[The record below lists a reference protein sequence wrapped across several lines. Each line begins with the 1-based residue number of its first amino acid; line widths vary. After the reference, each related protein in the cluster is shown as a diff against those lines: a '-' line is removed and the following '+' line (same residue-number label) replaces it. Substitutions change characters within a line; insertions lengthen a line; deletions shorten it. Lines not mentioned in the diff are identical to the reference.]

1 MNKLIL
7 PGKRSGTVL
16 IPSSKSVVHRLMICA
31 ALGTHPVTLTIDGL
45 SKDILATADCLSAL
59 GARID
64 ATNQEIRIQPIEQQ
78 REHTEEVL
86 LPAGESG
93 STLRFLLPVVGA
105 LGQKAVF
112 QMEGRLSSRPL
123 APFDRLL
130 TEHGMHIHKNGEKL
144 YCSGKLFGGSFSLPG
159 NVSSQYFSG
168 LLLALPILEGE
179 SSLYVEG
186 DLESEAYVQLTEDAL
201 RISGVR
207 FENKNGL
214 CWNIPGSQRTNLPT
228 TIRAEG
234 DWSNAAFYL
243 CMGALSKTGICV
255 RGLNPESTQGDRKIN
270 DILRAFGAKVDVTP
284 DGTVRASRD
293 RAIPIRIDAA
303 PVPDLVPVLAVLC
316 CAAKGDSEI
325 YNAARVRLKES
336 DRLHT
341 TTELIRRCGGT
352 VDERPDGLTIHGNGQ
367 LRGGK
372 VDAYNDHRIAMSA
385 AVAACLCQEQVL
397 VTEAESV
404 EKSYPAFWENYEALN
419 RTFDDYEE

>member
-130 TEHGMHIHKNGEKL
+130 TEHGMHIQKNGEKL
-144 YCSGKLFGGSFSLPG
+144 YCSGKLFGGSFTLPG

-186 DLESEAYVQLTEDAL
+186 DSAWVGTT
-201 RISGVR
+201 VR
-207 FENKNGL
+207 DVE
-214 CWNIPGSQRTNLPT
+214 
-228 TIRAEG
+228 EG
-234 DWSNAAFYL
+234 GRCVVTAV
-243 CMGALSKTGICV
+243 V
-255 RGLNPESTQGDRKIN
+255 RGSL
-270 DILRAFGAKVDVTP
+270 V
-284 DGTVRASRD
+284 
-293 RAIPIRIDAA
+293 
-303 PVPDLVPVLAVLC
+303 LVPKDDVVLEA
-316 CAAKGDSEI
+316 GDTII
-325 YNAARVRLKES
+325 YMTL
-336 DRLHT
+336 
-341 TTELIRRCGGT
+341 
-352 VDERPDGLTIHGNGQ
+352 
-367 LRGGK
+367 
-372 VDAYNDHRIAMSA
+372 
-385 AVAACLCQEQVL
+385 
-397 VTEAESV
+397 
-404 EKSYPAFWENYEALN
+404 
-419 RTFDDYEE
+419 